1 MSGPSASGARG
12 LGRLAAL
19 FSLRTISGKLIIG
32 LALLFGVAS
41 IAVSVVTDHSLNQS
55 LMSSLNQQLQAASD
69 TWYSCVQHSSGD
81 PDHDGPVQTAYR
93 PAPDGYGMC
102 SNVGQAPGTFELL
115 LTGDSVGYKNTVKK
129 KCPLSARDEAV
140 VAALPSDPGQR
151 PSGQAAAGPPVPP
164 QAAARTYIR
173 TLDSLGGKFLLTK
186 VTGPEHGT
194 ALVTGLSLG
203 TVQGTLE
210 HVENTE
216 HMVYAAV
223 LVLALVMGTAMVQLS
238 LRPLR
243 RVAATATKVTELPL
257 DSGEVTLPAG
267 VPDSDPRTEVGRV
280 GAAFNRMLFHVE
292 KALGRRA
299 ASEARLRRFAADAS
313 HELRT
318 PLSAIRGYAEL
329 ALRHPGPVP
338 EDVSHALRRVQS
350 ESARMTVLVDD
361 LLLLARLDAGRPLE
375 REPVDVSRLAI
386 ETTSDARVARGDHR
400 WRLDLPDEPVL
411 VEGDEHRLHQVLAN
425 LLSNAGKHTPP
436 GSTVS
441 VALTLGDASPGGAF
455 PGGAFPGGA
464 FPGGAFPGGPPGA
477 DAAAA
482 AVQRGVA
489 PQGPRVELSIT
500 DDGPGIPPELL
511 PELFERFTR
520 GDTGRARDA
529 TAAGRSTGLGLAI
542 VDAVVAAHGGSI
554 IVTSRPGLTRFAI
567 LLPLLR
573 EPAGQPEASL
583 A

>member
-1 MSGPSASGARG
+1 M
-12 LGRLAAL
+12 
-19 FSLRTISGKLIIG
+19 
-32 LALLFGVAS
+32 
-41 IAVSVVTDHSLNQS
+41 Q
-55 LMSSLNQQLQAASD
+55 
-69 TWYSCVQHSSGD
+69 
-81 PDHDGPVQTAYR
+81 
-93 PAPDGYGMC
+93 
-102 SNVGQAPGTFELL
+102 
-115 LTGDSVGYKNTVKK
+115 K
-129 KCPLSARDEAV
+129 KCLLSGSDEAV
-140 VAALPSDPGQR
+140 LAALPSDPSQH
-151 PSGQAAAGPPVPP
+151 PSGQAGAGPPAPLPP
-164 QAAARTYIR
+164 ATTYVT
-173 TLDSLGGKFLLTK
+173 TLDSLGGEFLLTK

-194 ALVTGLSLG
+194 ALVTGLPLS

-216 HMVYAAV
+216 HVVYAAV
-223 LVLALVMGTAMVQLS
+223 LVLALVLGTAMVQLS

-292 KALGRRA
+292 RALGRRA

-375 REPVDVSRLAI
+375 REPVDLSRLAI

-441 VALTLGDASPGGAF
+441 VALTLGDASPGDACCRATPPRCSAASLPHGPA
-455 PGGAFPGGA
+455 GGAEHHRRRSRHPA
-464 FPGGAFPGGPPGA
+464 R
-477 DAAAA
+477 AAARTVR
-482 AVQRGVA
+482 AVHPRRHRARPGRHRRG
-489 PQGPRVELSIT
+489 PEHRP
-500 DDGPGIPPELL
+500 GPGH
-511 PELFERFTR
+511 R
-520 GDTGRARDA
+520 GRGRRRARRQHHRDQPA
-529 TAAGRSTGLGLAI
+529 GHDQVRHPPPAAARARRPARGL
-542 VDAVVAAHGGSI
+542 
-554 IVTSRPGLTRFAI
+554 PGLTLLVLPARNRFAGVCVQGA
-567 LLPLLR
+567 LT
-573 EPAGQPEASL
+573 G
-583 A
+583 

>member
-55 LMSSLNQQLQAASD
+55 LMSSLNQQLQAATD
-69 TWYSCVQHSSGD
+69 TWYSCVQHSSSD
-81 PDHDGPVQTAYR
+81 PDHDSPAQAAYR
-93 PAPDGYGMC
+93 SAPGGYGMC
-102 SNVGQAPGTFELL
+102 SNGGQSPGTFELL
-115 LTGDSVGYKNTVKK
+115 LTGDSVEYKNTVQK
-129 KCPLSARDEAV
+129 KCLLSGSDEAV
-140 VAALPSDPGQR
+140 LAAMPSDPGPH
-151 PSGQAAAGPPVPP
+151 PSGQAGAGPPAPP
-164 QAAARTYIR
+164 PPATAHIR
-173 TLDSLGGKFLLTK
+173 TLDSLGGEFLLTK
-186 VTGPEHGT
+186 VTGPENGT
-194 ALVTGLSLG
+194 AVVTGLSLG
-203 TVQGTLE
+203 TVQETLE

-223 LVLALVMGTAMVQLS
+223 LVLALVMGMAMVQLS

-292 KALGRRA
+292 RALGRRA

-375 REPVDVSRLAI
+375 REPVDLSRLAI

-436 GSTVS
+436 GSTVG
-441 VALTLGDASPGGAF
+441 VALTLGDASPGDACA
-455 PGGAFPGGA
+455 PAT
-464 FPGGAFPGGPPGA
+464 PPRCS
-477 DAAAA
+477 AASL
-482 AVQRGVA
+482 R
-489 PQGPRVELSIT
+489 
-500 DDGPGIPPELL
+500 
-511 PELFERFTR
+511 
-520 GDTGRARDA
+520 RAR
-529 TAAGRSTGLGLAI
+529 
-542 VDAVVAAHGGSI
+542 GS
-554 IVTSRPGLTRFAI
+554 S
-567 LLPLLR
+567 
-573 EPAGQPEASL
+573 
-583 A
+583 

>member
-1 MSGPSASGARG
+1 MSRPSASGARG
-12 LGRLAAL
+12 PGRLAAL
-19 FSLRTISGKLIIG
+19 FSLRTISGKLIVG

-41 IAVSVVTDHSLNQS
+41 VAVSVVTDHSLNQS
-55 LMSSLNQQLQAASD
+55 LMSSLNQQLQAATD
-69 TWYSCVQHSSGD
+69 TWYSCVQHSSGG
-81 PDHDGPVQTAYR
+81 PDHDHPVQAAYGS
-93 PAPDGYGMC
+93 APDDYGMC

-115 LTGDSVGYKNTVKK
+115 LTGGSVGYKNTVNQE
-129 KCPLSARDEAV
+129 CQLSGSDEAML
-140 VAALPSDPGQR
+140 AALPSGLSQHPPGEPR
-151 PSGQAAAGPPVPP
+151 AGAGPPGPP
-164 QAAARTYIR
+164 PARTYTR

-186 VTGPEHGT
+186 VTGPEQGT
-194 ALVTGLSLG
+194 TLVTGLSLS
-203 TVQGTLE
+203 TVQRTVE

-216 HMVYAAV
+216 HMVYAGV

-257 DSGEVTLPAG
+257 DSGEVMLPAG

-292 KALGRRA
+292 RALGRRA

-338 EDVSHALRRVQS
+338 EDVSHALRRVQA

-375 REPVDVSRLAI
+375 REPVDLSRLAI

-436 GSTVS
+436 GSTVR
-441 VALTLGDASPGGAF
+441 VALAVSDAVPGDARPGNARPGGGIPGGGF
-455 PGGAFPGGA
+455 PGD
-464 FPGGAFPGGPPGA
+464 PPGA
-477 DAAAA
+477 D

-489 PQGPRVELSIT
+489 PPGPRVELSIT

-520 GDTGRARDA
+520 GEVGRARDA
-529 TAAGRSTGLGLAI
+529 SAAGRSTGLGLAI
-542 VDAVVAAHGGSI
+542 VDAVVAAHGGGI
-554 IVTSRPGLTRFAI
+554 IVTSRPGITRFAI

-573 EPAGQPEASL
+573 EPADQPQTSPV
-583 A
+583 

>member
-55 LMSSLNQQLQAASD
+55 LMSSLNQQLQAATD
-69 TWYSCVQHSSGD
+69 TWYSCVQHSSSD
-81 PDHDGPVQTAYR
+81 PDHDGSVQAAYR
-93 PAPDGYGMC
+93 SAPGGYGMC
-102 SNVGQAPGTFELL
+102 SNIGQAPGTFELL
-115 LTGDSVGYKNTVKK
+115 LTGDSVGYKNTVQKE
-129 KCPLSARDEAV
+129 CPLSVPDEAV
-140 VAALPSDPGQR
+140 LAALPSDPSQH
-151 PSGQAAAGPPVPP
+151 PSGQADPGPPAPLPP
-164 QAAARTYIR
+164 ARTYIK
-173 TLDSLGGKFLLTK
+173 TLDSLGGQFLLTK

-203 TVQGTLE
+203 TVQRTLE

-223 LVLALVMGTAMVQLS
+223 LVLALIMGTAMVQLS

-375 REPVDVSRLAI
+375 REPVDLSRLAI

-425 LLSNAGKHTPP
+425 LLSNAGQAHPA
-436 GSTVS
+436 G
-441 VALTLGDASPGGAF
+441 LDG
-455 PGGAFPGGA
+455 
-464 FPGGAFPGGPPGA
+464 
-477 DAAAA
+477 
-482 AVQRGVA
+482 QRRA
-489 PQGPRVELSIT
+489 HPRRCRLRRRR
-500 DDGPGIPPELL
+500 PRRCL
-511 PELFERFTR
+511 PWRS
-520 GDTGRARDA
+520 
-529 TAAGRSTGLGLAI
+529 AGR
-542 VDAVVAAHGGSI
+542 
-554 IVTSRPGLTRFAI
+554 
-567 LLPLLR
+567 
-573 EPAGQPEASL
+573 
-583 A
+583 